1 MTASAPRPLAPRP
14 ARSLR
19 SRLRA
24 APGPPR
30 TGQGCWLSCYQIKSA
45 RKGVVLR
52 CIGTPSISGSPLA
65 APSAGTAAL
74 CIILEREPASRSL
87 RRSRSLARSSWI
99 QKIENNKKKPNQA
112 AEVTVEAGPSAS
124 RGGFHRLAGPLPP
137 PVLSLFQIPLISL
150 SRVGAH
156 PGLRRCCCS
165 PGFFPLLPTP
175 PASLPLPLHP
185 SRAGRPG
192 GRGHPGILIH
202 SHCRN
207 GRDVASRREARPSAN
222 PPTQQRAADP
232 GRSRG
237 PGAPSAPGVRGRAG
251 PHAGGGASRVVP
263 HPSSPRCG
271 RSPCINAAAARTLQQ
286 VAPDRCTQGSFRGSS
301 GGSGPSPRLASSP
314 PLYSDQGAGKGG
326 ADPPGGRGCGALWS
340 PRALSV
346 PGFSPPDRARSV
358 TRRFHPP
365 LLLWPIPFPP
375 RSPALAL
382 SPPRLAEAGPG
393 TAGPRLGTRE
403 SRSARRPGEAA
414 RDCARS
420 WRGAGPPARPR
431 TLGPAAG
438 VRSVLPPHP
447 VGALRPLAAGPRGL
461 LRPGPLS
468 WVLLWIPR
476 DRSASPAATAG
487 SLNDFRPRAWRAAAC
502 KRTPGTNQRRSMCC
516 LT

>member
-1 MTASAPRPLAPRP
+1 MSYVASAHQASPGAPWQP
-14 ARSLR
+14 
-19 SRLRA
+19 
-24 APGPPR
+24 PPR
-30 TGQGCWLSCYQIKSA
+30 GQPRSA
-45 RKGVVLR
+45 SSWSESQRVAVYGD
-52 CIGTPSISGSPLA
+52 LA
-65 APSAGTAAL
+65 
-74 CIILEREPASRSL
+74 
-87 RRSRSLARSSWI
+87 RSLARSSWI

-237 PGAPSAPGVRGRAG
+237 PGAPSALGVRGRAG

-301 GGSGPSPRLASSP
+301 GGSGPGPWLASSP

-326 ADPPGGRGCGALWS
+326 ADPPGGQGCGALWS
-340 PRALSV
+340 PRA
-346 PGFSPPDRARSV
+346 ARSRSRASL
-358 TRRFHPP
+358 RRT
-365 LLLWPIPFPP
+365 
-375 RSPALAL
+375 
-382 SPPRLAEAGPG
+382 E
-393 TAGPRLGTRE
+393 
-403 SRSARRPGEAA
+403 
-414 RDCARS
+414 
-420 WRGAGPPARPR
+420 
-431 TLGPAAG
+431 
-438 VRSVLPPHP
+438 
-447 VGALRPLAAGPRGL
+447 
-461 LRPGPLS
+461 
-468 WVLLWIPR
+468 
-476 DRSASPAATAG
+476 
-487 SLNDFRPRAWRAAAC
+487 RA
-502 KRTPGTNQRRSMCC
+502 P
-516 LT
+516 

>member
-286 VAPDRCTQGSFRGSS
+286 VAPDRCTQGSFRRSS
-301 GGSGPSPRLASSP
+301 GGSGPGPRLASSP

-326 ADPPGGRGCGALWS
+326 AEPPPPGGRGCGALWS
-340 PRALSV
+340 PRA
-346 PGFSPPDRARSV
+346 ARSRSRASL
-358 TRRFHPP
+358 RRT
-365 LLLWPIPFPP
+365 
-375 RSPALAL
+375 
-382 SPPRLAEAGPG
+382 E
-393 TAGPRLGTRE
+393 
-403 SRSARRPGEAA
+403 
-414 RDCARS
+414 
-420 WRGAGPPARPR
+420 
-431 TLGPAAG
+431 
-438 VRSVLPPHP
+438 
-447 VGALRPLAAGPRGL
+447 
-461 LRPGPLS
+461 
-468 WVLLWIPR
+468 
-476 DRSASPAATAG
+476 
-487 SLNDFRPRAWRAAAC
+487 RA
-502 KRTPGTNQRRSMCC
+502 P
-516 LT
+516 

>member
-1 MTASAPRPLAPRP
+1 MPRRPGRCSRWPQTAAPRARSEGPRGVLAP
-14 ARSLR
+14 ARG
-19 SRLRA
+19 SR
-24 APGPPR
+24 PPR
-30 TGQGCWLSCYQIKSA
+30 
-45 RKGVVLR
+45 
-52 CIGTPSISGSPLA
+52 PSIR
-65 APSAGTAAL
+65 TK
-74 CIILEREPASRSL
+74 E
-87 RRSRSLARSSWI
+87 
-99 QKIENNKKKPNQA
+99 Q
-112 AEVTVEAGPSAS
+112 
-124 RGGFHRLAGPLPP
+124 
-137 PVLSLFQIPLISL
+137 
-150 SRVGAH
+150 
-156 PGLRRCCCS
+156 
-165 PGFFPLLPTP
+165 
-175 PASLPLPLHP
+175 
-185 SRAGRPG
+185 
-192 GRGHPGILIH
+192 
-202 SHCRN
+202 
-207 GRDVASRREARPSAN
+207 
-222 PPTQQRAADP
+222 
-232 GRSRG
+232 
-237 PGAPSAPGVRGRAG
+237 GRAG
-251 PHAGGGASRVVP
+251 Q
-263 HPSSPRCG
+263 
-271 RSPCINAAAARTLQQ
+271 T
-286 VAPDRCTQGSFRGSS
+286 
-301 GGSGPSPRLASSP
+301 
-314 PLYSDQGAGKGG
+314 
-326 ADPPGGRGCGALWS
+326 PPGGWGCGALWS

-382 SPPRLAEAGPG
+382 SPLRLAEAGPG

-420 WRGAGPPARPR
+420 WRGAGPHARPR

>member
-19 SRLRA
+19 SRLHA

-301 GGSGPSPRLASSP
+301 GGSGPGPWLASSP

-326 ADPPGGRGCGALWS
+326 ADPPGGQGCGALWS
-340 PRALSV
+340 PSA
-346 PGFSPPDRARSV
+346 ARSRSRASL
-358 TRRFHPP
+358 RRT
-365 LLLWPIPFPP
+365 
-375 RSPALAL
+375 
-382 SPPRLAEAGPG
+382 E
-393 TAGPRLGTRE
+393 
-403 SRSARRPGEAA
+403 
-414 RDCARS
+414 
-420 WRGAGPPARPR
+420 
-431 TLGPAAG
+431 
-438 VRSVLPPHP
+438 
-447 VGALRPLAAGPRGL
+447 
-461 LRPGPLS
+461 
-468 WVLLWIPR
+468 
-476 DRSASPAATAG
+476 
-487 SLNDFRPRAWRAAAC
+487 RA
-502 KRTPGTNQRRSMCC
+502 P
-516 LT
+516 